1 MIGFLSGIYKGCIG
15 SYIWLECGGV
25 GFEICATNSVLSN
38 LPLENESMK
47 VYTFMNVKEDEM
59 SLFGFASME
68 EKQLFL
74 KLISVSGV
82 GAKTAI
88 QILSMAKFNDIVS
101 SILTEDSSVIASVK
115 GIGKK
120 TAERIVLELKDK
132 LNPYEYILPMEQIG
146 KPQVEPNALQ
156 DAITALTQL
165 GMRQIEASTIAR
177 QVAKEGDN
185 AEDIISKVLRNMGA

>member
-1 MIGFLSGIYKGCIG
+1 MIGFLNGIYKGCIG

-88 QILSMAKFNDIVS
+88 QILSMATFNDIVS

>member
-1 MIGFLSGIYKGCIG
+1 MIGFLNGIYKGCIG

-146 KPQVEPNALQ
+146 KPQVEPNELQ

>member
-1 MIGFLSGIYKGCIG
+1 M
-15 SYIWLECGGV
+15 
-25 GFEICATNSVLSN
+25 
-38 LPLENESMK
+38 
-47 VYTFMNVKEDEM
+47 
-59 SLFGFASME
+59 
-68 EKQLFL
+68 
-74 KLISVSGV
+74 

>member
-1 MIGFLSGIYKGCIG
+1 MIGFLNGIYKGCIG

-146 KPQVEPNALQ
+146 KPQVEPNALR

>member
-1 MIGFLSGIYKGCIG
+1 MIGFLNGIYKGCIG

-177 QVAKEGDN
+177 QMAKEGDN

>member
-1 MIGFLSGIYKGCIG
+1 MIGFLNGIYKGCIG

-74 KLISVSGV
+74 QLISVSGV
-82 GAKTAI
+82 GAKTAV

>member
-1 MIGFLSGIYKGCIG
+1 MIGFLNGIYKGCIG

-101 SILTEDSSVIASVK
+101 SILTEDSSVIANVK

>member
-1 MIGFLSGIYKGCIG
+1 MIGFLNWIYKGCIG

-115 GIGKK
+115 CIGKK

>member
-1 MIGFLSGIYKGCIG
+1 MIGFLNGIYKGCIG

-88 QILSMAKFNDIVS
+88 QMLSMAKFNDIVS

-185 AEDIISKVLRNMGA
+185 AEDIISKVVRNMGA

>member
-1 MIGFLSGIYKGCIG
+1 MIGFLNGIYKGCIG

-38 LPLENESMK
+38 LPLENEPMK

-146 KPQVEPNALQ
+146 KPQIEPNALQ

-165 GMRQIEASTIAR
+165 GMRQIEASTLAR
-177 QVAKEGDN
+177 QLAKEGDN

>member
-1 MIGFLSGIYKGCIG
+1 MIGFLNGIYKGCIG

-59 SLFGFASME
+59 SLFGFSSME

-156 DAITALTQL
+156 DAITALTHL

>member
-1 MIGFLSGIYKGCIG
+1 MIGFLNGIYKGCIG

-146 KPQVEPNALQ
+146 KPQIEPNALQ

>member
-1 MIGFLSGIYKGCIG
+1 MIGFLNGIYKGCIG

>member
-1 MIGFLSGIYKGCIG
+1 MIGFLNGIYKGCIG

-146 KPQVEPNALQ
+146 KPQIEPNALQ

-165 GMRQIEASTIAR
+165 GMRQIEASTLAR
-177 QVAKEGDN
+177 QLAKEGDN

>member
-1 MIGFLSGIYKGCIG
+1 MIGFLNGIYKGCIG

-68 EKQLFL
+68 ELFL

>member
-1 MIGFLSGIYKGCIG
+1 MIGFLNGIYKGCIG

-185 AEDIISKVLRNMGA
+185 AENIISKVLRNMGA

>member
-1 MIGFLSGIYKGCIG
+1 MIGFLNGIYKGCIG

-177 QVAKEGDN
+177 QVAKEGDD

>member
-1 MIGFLSGIYKGCIG
+1 MLGIINGMYRGCIG
-15 SYIWLECGGV
+15 AYIWVECGGV
-25 GFEICATNSVLSN
+25 GFEICATNGVTCN
-38 LPLENESMK
+38 LPLEGESLK
-47 VYTFMNVKEDEM
+47 VYTYMNVKEDEI

-88 QILSMAKFNDIVS
+88 QILSCTKFSDLVT
-101 SILTEDSSVIASVK
+101 SIMNEDCSVISNVK

-132 LNPYEYILPMEQIG
+132 LNPYEFILPMEMVG
-146 KPQVEPNALQ
+146 KPVLEESAIT

-165 GMRQIEASTIAR
+165 GLKQVEASTIAR
-177 QVAKEGDN
+177 KVATEGDK
-185 AEDIISKVLRNMGA
+185 AEDIISKVLRNMGN

>member
-1 MIGFLSGIYKGCIG
+1 MIGFLNGIYKGCIG

-88 QILSMAKFNDIVS
+88 QILSMAEFNDIVS

>member
-1 MIGFLSGIYKGCIG
+1 
-15 SYIWLECGGV
+15 
-25 GFEICATNSVLSN
+25 
-38 LPLENESMK
+38 MK
-47 VYTFMNVKEDEM
+47 
-59 SLFGFASME
+59 
-68 EKQLFL
+68 
-74 KLISVSGV
+74 
-82 GAKTAI
+82 
-88 QILSMAKFNDIVS
+88 
-101 SILTEDSSVIASVK
+101 
-115 GIGKK
+115 
-120 TAERIVLELKDK
+120 ELKDK